1 MRVTIDVIKLT
12 MQKPNWRM
20 RWLVASYLLRERAG
34 QPGRSLVHIS
44 PTDLIWLD
52 GNAVFSFTSDA
63 LRPCVQ
69 LDKLHQARH
78 ARGSCQAAAA
88 AAVREATCTDQ
99 DTGPDGRIEAALQF
113 IESRYQ
119 HGSARP
125 VKARKR

>member
-1 MRVTIDVIKLT
+1 
-12 MQKPNWRM
+12 M

-52 GNAVFSFTSDA
+52 GDAGFSFTSDA

-78 ARGSCQAAAA
+78 ARGSCQAA